1 MSSNSEVFNGTIPAL
16 SRGYRRFLV
25 TGGRGFIGSH
35 LVRALVAADADEVI
49 VFDNGTRRCAARE
62 QPFGTNVRLIDAD
75 IRDRAALKS
84 AMLGVD
90 VVFHLAAQSNV
101 MGAVADL
108 EGSFSTNVIGTFNV
122 FAAAH
127 SHGVR
132 RVVFTSSREVYGET
146 ASIPVDEAFPLNPKN
161 AYGVSKAAGEHYAQV
176 FRDGGLPISVL
187 RLSNVYGPGD
197 AGRVIPLF
205 IDAAMA
211 GHPLVLYGGQ
221 QVLDFVWIEEVVR
234 MLVKCGLSEAYLA
247 EPMNIGSG
255 LGIMVRELAERV
267 IALTHSSSAL
277 NVLPPREVEV
287 SRFVANVRCAM
298 NALALRI
305 PDDPLFG
312 LPSVIASCTRETA
325 PHAEQ
330 QPAT

>member
-1 MSSNSEVFNGTIPAL
+1 MSSNSEVFDGTISTL

-35 LVRALVAADADEVI
+35 LVRALIAADADEVV
-49 VFDNGTRRCAARE
+49 VFDNGTRPCAARE

-75 IRDRAALKS
+75 VCDRPALES
-84 AMLGVD
+84 AMSGVD

-122 FAAAH
+122 FAAAQ
-127 SHGVR
+127 SNGVR

-146 ASIPVDEAFPLNPKN
+146 ESIPVDEAFPMKPKN

-176 FRDGGLPISVL
+176 FCAGGLPISVL

-205 IDAAMA
+205 IDAALA

-221 QVLDFVWIEEVVR
+221 QVLDFVWIDEVVR
-234 MLVKCGLSEAYLA
+234 MLVKCGLSETYIPG
-247 EPMNIGSG
+247 PMNIGSG
-255 LGIMVRELAERV
+255 LGTRVRELGERV
-267 IALTHSSSAL
+267 IALTHSSSVL
-277 NVLPPREVEV
+277 SVLPPREVEV
-287 SRFVANVRCAM
+287 GRFVANVRCAID
-298 NALALRI
+298 ALALRI

-312 LPSVIASCTRETA
+312 LPSVIASCTGETA
-325 PHAEQ
+325 SRAEQ